1 MTWLLFWLFVV
12 IQALDVWTTGTALK
26 RGAEEANF
34 LPAALIR
41 SFGFWPA
48 ILGVKIVAT
57 AVTLA
62 VTIFVAN
69 AYWFT
74 GTLGLIGMGVLVN
87 NWRVLRSL

>member
-12 IQALDVWTTGTALK
+12 IQALDVLTTTEALG

-48 ILGVKIVAT
+48 ILGVKIAAIVLALL
-57 AVTLA
+57 VTLC
-62 VTIFVAN
+62 VAN

-74 GTLGLIGMGVLVN
+74 GTLCLLGLGVLVN
-87 NWRVLRSL
+87 NWLVLRSL